1 MYVLYFSDKNIFVHQ
16 TCPCKH
22 VLQCSCP
29 DGSGITYVLGD
40 MSLFWMKG
48 EKLTGKYIEWG
59 VAKSNDPPGTKGMR
73 APEV

>member
-1 MYVLYFSDKNIFVHQ
+1 
-16 TCPCKH
+16 
-22 VLQCSCP
+22 
-29 DGSGITYVLGD
+29 